1 MALDRKTLVE
11 AVGATV
17 VYNALGGD
25 EADNGRKRP
34 KPSRAKTTRLAE
46 QSVSVGTVN
55 INQAP
60 RGDVLRLKHITKAR
74 AKCILASRPFEPMEE
89 LVGRGLLPGVVL
101 APHRDRLTV

>member
-34 KPSRAKTTRLAE
+34 
-46 QSVSVGTVN
+46 
-55 INQAP
+55 
-60 RGDVLRLKHITKAR
+60 RGDA
-74 AKCILASRPFEPMEE
+74 
-89 LVGRGLLPGVVL
+89 
-101 APHRDRLTV
+101 

>member
-34 KPSRAKTTRLAE
+34 KPSCAKTTRLAE
-46 QSVSVGTVN
+46 
-55 INQAP
+55 
-60 RGDVLRLKHITKAR
+60 
-74 AKCILASRPFEPMEE
+74 
-89 LVGRGLLPGVVL
+89 
-101 APHRDRLTV
+101 